1 MNKIE
6 ILGAKE
12 TLYVEHLDNG
22 LDIYMIPNNK
32 VKNYYVTLNTKF
44 GSIHTDFEYDGKDYS
59 LPNGIAHF
67 LEHLTFNL
75 PDENAFEHFSNLG
88 ASVNAFTSYDVTCY
102 EVFANSRFKE
112 NVEYLIKYVYTP
124 YYTKEL
130 VNSEK
135 GVILEEVKMY
145 KDRPS
150 IQVVNSIFDNL
161 YINDKHQFLVGGT
174 VEDVKDIKLEDI
186 EIAYKAFYHP
196 ENMFMILTGDF
207 NPEEA
212 VAIINDSMNKFK
224 FDEYIKPVLK
234 KVNEPFK
241 IKTEYSEREMNV
253 DKYKVSFGVKIPKN
267 NFKSLKL
274 SKVEIKMYLNLISR
288 INFGRTSILLEELTD
303 NSIISDEI
311 STMLIET
318 EDCYVQ
324 VFIAST
330 DYPDYLIKKLKDAYD
345 NLAVSEEEIERK
357 VKSTLSS
364 FILMFDSIE
373 YTNGEIQDDVIEY
386 GQYLSDVYSIYKKLN
401 IDTANDV
408 IDCLEKRL
416 CSVSVI
422 KPKEKKEL

>member
-124 YYTKEL
+124 YFTKEL

-234 KVNEPFK
+234 
-241 IKTEYSEREMNV
+241 
-253 DKYKVSFGVKIPKN
+253 

-288 INFGRTSILLEELTD
+288 INFGKTSILLEELTD

-386 GQYLSDVYSIYKKLN
+386 GQYLSDVYSVYKKLN

>member
-1 MNKIE
+1 
-6 ILGAKE
+6 
-12 TLYVEHLDNG
+12 
-22 LDIYMIPNNK
+22 
-32 VKNYYVTLNTKF
+32 
-44 GSIHTDFEYDGKDYS
+44 
-59 LPNGIAHF
+59 
-67 LEHLTFNL
+67 
-75 PDENAFEHFSNLG
+75 
-88 ASVNAFTSYDVTCY
+88 
-102 EVFANSRFKE
+102 
-112 NVEYLIKYVYTP
+112 
-124 YYTKEL
+124 
-130 VNSEK
+130 
-135 GVILEEVKMY
+135 MY

-288 INFGRTSILLEELTD
+288 INFGKTSILLEELTD

-324 VFIAST
+324 VFISST

>member
-67 LEHLTFNL
+67 LDNLTFNL
-75 PDENAFEHFSNLG
+75 PDENAFEYFSNLG

-145 KDRPS
+145 KDRPG

-161 YINDKHQFLVGGT
+161 YINDKHQF
-174 VEDVKDIKLEDI
+174 
-186 EIAYKAFYHP
+186 F
-196 ENMFMILTGDF
+196 
-207 NPEEA
+207 
-212 VAIINDSMNKFK
+212 
-224 FDEYIKPVLK
+224 
-234 KVNEPFK
+234 
-241 IKTEYSEREMNV
+241 
-253 DKYKVSFGVKIPKN
+253 
-267 NFKSLKL
+267 
-274 SKVEIKMYLNLISR
+274 
-288 INFGRTSILLEELTD
+288 
-303 NSIISDEI
+303 
-311 STMLIET
+311 
-318 EDCYVQ
+318 Q
-324 VFIAST
+324 
-330 DYPDYLIKKLKDAYD
+330 
-345 NLAVSEEEIERK
+345 
-357 VKSTLSS
+357 
-364 FILMFDSIE
+364 
-373 YTNGEIQDDVIEY
+373 
-386 GQYLSDVYSIYKKLN
+386 
-401 IDTANDV
+401 
-408 IDCLEKRL
+408 
-416 CSVSVI
+416 
-422 KPKEKKEL
+422 

>member
-75 PDENAFEHFSNLG
+75 PDENAFEYFSNLG

-145 KDRPS
+145 KDRPG

-241 IKTEYSEREMNV
+241 IKTEYLV
-253 DKYKVSFGVKIPKN
+253 
-267 NFKSLKL
+267 
-274 SKVEIKMYLNLISR
+274 
-288 INFGRTSILLEELTD
+288 
-303 NSIISDEI
+303 
-311 STMLIET
+311 
-318 EDCYVQ
+318 
-324 VFIAST
+324 
-330 DYPDYLIKKLKDAYD
+330 
-345 NLAVSEEEIERK
+345 
-357 VKSTLSS
+357 
-364 FILMFDSIE
+364 
-373 YTNGEIQDDVIEY
+373 
-386 GQYLSDVYSIYKKLN
+386 
-401 IDTANDV
+401 TA
-408 IDCLEKRL
+408 
-416 CSVSVI
+416 
-422 KPKEKKEL
+422 P

>member
-130 VNSEK
+130 VNNEK

-145 KDRPS
+145 QDKPS
-150 IQVVNSIFDNL
+150 IQVVNSIFNNL
-161 YINDKHQFLVGGT
+161 YINDKHQYLVGGT
-174 VEDVKDIKLEDI
+174 TNDVKNIKLEDI

-212 VAIINDSMNKFK
+212 VAIINDSMKKFT
-224 FDEYIKPVLK
+224 FDEYIKPELK

-241 IKTEYSEREMNV
+241 VKTDYSEIEMNV
-253 DKYKVSFGVKIPKN
+253 DKYKVSFGVKIPKS

-274 SKVEIKMYLNLISR
+274 SKVEIKMYLNLIIR
-288 INFGRTSILLEELTD
+288 INFGKTSILLEELIN

-318 EDCYVQ
+318 DDCYVQ
-324 VFIAST
+324 LFIAST
-330 DYPDYLIKKLKDAYD
+330 DYPDYFIKKLKDVYE
-345 NLAVSEEEIERK
+345 NLSVSEEEIERK
-357 VKSTLSS
+357 VKSSLSS
-364 FILMFDSIE
+364 FVLMFDSIE

-386 GQYLSDVYSIYKKLN
+386 GQFLSDVYSIYKRLN
-401 IDTANDV
+401 VDKANDV
-408 IDCLEKRL
+408 IEALDKRL
-416 CSVSVI
+416 YSVSVI
-422 KPKEKKEL
+422 KPLREKNL